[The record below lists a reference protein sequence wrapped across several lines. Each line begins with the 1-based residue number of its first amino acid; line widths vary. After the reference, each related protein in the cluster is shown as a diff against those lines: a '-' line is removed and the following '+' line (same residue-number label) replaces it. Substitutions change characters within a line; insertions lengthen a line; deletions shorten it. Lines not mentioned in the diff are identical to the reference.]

1 MAPRSDE
8 QFEAMRQQTIDKIN
22 GSALKLFSEFGY
34 KNTSVAAIAKEAGI
48 SKGLIY
54 NYYKSKEDVLVG
66 VLEGFQKMEEAFTD
80 LPKFTLEEILTQYY
94 LMLEHQQGFL
104 KMMISMSLDVKE
116 LPIVQR
122 FIEKKV
128 EKNMKMFVPLF
139 EDLGFEDPKSEA
151 WFLST
156 LIEGMLILRIVAKQH
171 YPIELVKNEINK
183 RYKINIK

>member
-66 VLEGFQKMEEAFTD
+66 VLGS
-80 LPKFTLEEILTQYY
+80 
-94 LMLEHQQGFL
+94 G
-104 KMMISMSLDVKE
+104 
-116 LPIVQR
+116 R
-122 FIEKKV
+122 FC
-128 EKNMKMFVPLF
+128 L
-139 EDLGFEDPKSEA
+139 A
-151 WFLST
+151 
-156 LIEGMLILRIVAKQH
+156 QH
-171 YPIELVKNEINK
+171 SPHAGH
-183 RYKINIK
+183 RF